1 MYELSRI
8 RLYSIGPAGARYAD
22 TVLDLRGVGEPVPSP
37 APTQAEFFEE
47 EPVGPPRRP
56 APAGVL
62 FLENGGGKSVLLK
75 LIFSVMLPGH
85 RNTLG
90 GASSGVLRKFLLAD
104 DCGHVALEWQHTVTG
119 ETVVVGK
126 VSEWRGRQVSN
137 DPRKFAEAWYSFR
150 PGPGMSLDSLP
161 VAESAAVR
169 PTVEGASTARGRRR
183 TMKGFRD
190 ALTEAGKAYPHLDVV
205 WVEIHERWNEH
216 LGELGLDPELF
227 RYQREMNADEGEA
240 AGLFAVKND
249 SDFTDLLLR
258 AVTDTR
264 DTDGLADLVHGF
276 AHKLGRRAEL
286 TAERDFTAGSL
297 DLLQRIAD
305 AAERREQA
313 RGVHAGAERRTRTL
327 SRRLSA
333 RGAEERARAAEL
345 AERVASAAQAV
356 TDAEGARGRSDL
368 VAAELAYRHASLAL
382 AAAEKGAAAQRRE
395 LNDARTLHSAW
406 QAAETVLRHRA
417 AADRSARVAAAI
429 REAERDAAPALAA
442 RAKAAADLVRA
453 LHAAAE
459 DGERVANEEEE
470 RSAAL
475 QETGEAAHRDAT
487 SAATAAQRARSDAEH
502 LRQRLAEVEQET
514 AEAVRAG
521 WLDDSAPDAD
531 PARAALAASD
541 AEKTTVAAFDE
552 ARETARRTADHAKS
566 AAAVEARAE
575 LAAARAVDAARATES
590 AYEAERRAA
599 EALGAEQRLIE
610 LLGLPQPTA
619 AVPAPRGAARPSAAD
634 SRAAGGVTVRVPD
647 AGGRGMGR
655 RAARTLPADSGRDGW
670 ITVRVDE
677 EDADDIGLSQLPAA
691 FRAAPHAPP
700 TIPPDSEPAPHD
712 HDYAPEDP
720 PTDTRSR
727 FEGENHA
734 APGPSAARPRGGGGA
749 PGSVVRSTDV
759 PGMEG
764 GSAVV
769 GDGFPGTGPVS
780 GDGVS
785 ASRVVGGPCPGG
797 AAAGGGEGSGGMSGS
812 AACPR
817 GGGAVPGSVTQLTD
831 AVVGDAFSGT
841 GPVSRGEVSASCA
854 VGDPCP
860 GGAAAGGVDP
870 SAARPRGG
878 GAASGSVVRSTDVVV
893 GLEGGSAVVG
903 DGFPGTGPVSRGEVS
918 ASCAVGDPCPG
929 GAAAGGVEEGDGV
942 KGGGMSGPSA
952 ARPRGG
958 GAASGSVVR
967 STDVVVGA
975 EGASA
980 VAGDSLSATGP
991 VGEAG
996 RARRVEG
1003 DAASV
1008 GDQCRGT
1015 GPVDEAGDT
1024 ARVDGGAEGA
1034 RPARH
1039 GAASAEVAE
1048 AGPGEAHRRRP
1059 LAAESRPA
1067 GWVTVRIDEAQ
1078 DAASGGGGPRPEGHC
1093 GAAPAVAVDSH
1104 GDGGQAGTAAA
1115 TDTAVGH
1122 AAPSDDGPRSDG
1134 PRSDGP
1140 RGARV
1145 VAAESRP
1152 PGEVSARVGDVDG
1165 GQGEPE
1171 AADTGTR
1178 PANVTPADADPVT
1191 PADADSGSAA
1201 DDSDCWSPE
1210 PGGEP
1215 DRERDRGRHPRPAPR
1230 AFADGPLTAE
1240 ELDRNAEAL
1249 RELLEESV
1257 ASAERQLFELRT
1269 AAAEDARILGALGD
1283 GGLLPPSPD
1292 VLAAVEYLGE
1302 HGIPALPGWRY
1313 LAQAVDPVDHAAVLA
1328 ARPELVDGVVITDP
1342 GTHAR
1347 AREVLGQA
1355 SLLPRSAVAVG
1366 TSAALLAPTP
1376 APGTEDSG
1384 VFLVPPNPA
1393 MHDERAADDERRG
1406 LRARAT
1412 ERDEE
1417 IRALAARLAGDRA
1430 LSARLASW
1438 RTGCPPGRL
1447 AELAAAAETAREA
1460 ADTAQRELVEGRTA
1474 RAEADEAATEAARV
1488 RDERQEAA
1496 QRARRVADA
1505 LAGLAYRL
1513 RERATWQTRL
1523 RELAEEAAE
1532 YEERAAGCVDRARA
1546 ADEDRRAAQRAADD
1560 AHRTARAL
1568 RAERAEIAGA
1578 PDDLGEVTEP
1588 PSASLPALRE
1598 AYRAASQVYEKVGV
1612 GADLR
1617 AEQARAES
1625 DESAA
1630 LASLDRLT
1638 NKVRTRAAQ
1647 LLEGTDG
1654 ADGPSRQAAAARA
1667 ESLVQMLES
1676 RASAASEQLGRLRG
1690 EAERLAPADGDAH
1703 TELPEET
1710 VPADAEQAKELL
1722 RTANGELAARTDAL
1736 DTARTAH
1743 ADLVRAHRA
1752 AEDAAGGF
1760 DETAALLRDLL
1771 RDGPGAEDDGE
1782 RPEPYAGGLAE
1793 ARQAAAESRRSLRGC
1808 AADLSAAESAVRE
1821 ASDVLVRHANSTRYE
1836 QVRTPAR
1843 QQIRELPAAA
1853 LPEHAAAW
1861 AEAFAPRL
1869 RVLTDELEQLERN
1882 RDSIVDR
1889 LRGLVESCLATLRSA
1904 QRLSRLPEGLGEWS
1918 GQEFLRIRFEDPD
1931 QASLTE
1937 RLGEVIDEA
1946 TRSAVR
1952 KNSDL
1957 RRDGMSLLLRGV
1969 HAALLPR
1976 GVAVE
1981 ILKPDAVLRAERV
1994 PVRQMGDVFSGGQLL
2009 TAAIALYCTM
2019 AALRSN
2025 DRGRDKHRHA
2035 GTLFLDNPIGR
2046 ANATYL
2052 LELQRA
2058 VADALGVQLLYTTGL
2073 FDTTALAEFPLVI
2086 RLRNDADLRAGLKYI
2101 SVEEHLRPGL
2111 PVREPEEEQQVH
2123 GQITATRM
2131 YRRPEADADEPV
2143 EAADRP

>member
-1 MYELSRI
+1 MYELSRV

-22 TVLDLRGVGEPVPSP
+22 TVLDLRGVGDPVPSP
-37 APTQAEFFEE
+37 APAQAEFFEE

-150 PGPGMSLDSLP
+150 PGPGLSLDSLP
-161 VAESAAVR
+161 VAESTAMRRAA
-169 PTVEGASTARGRRR
+169 EGASGAQGRRR

-190 ALTEAGKAYPHLDVV
+190 AVTEAGKAYPHLDVV

-297 DLLQRIAD
+297 DLLTRISE
-305 AAERREQA
+305 AAHRRGQA
-313 RGVHAGAERRTRTL
+313 RDVHAGAERRTRAL
-327 SRRLSA
+327 ARRLSA
-333 RGAEERARAAEL
+333 RGAEERGRAAEL
-345 AERVASAAQAV
+345 AQSVAAAAHAV
-356 TDAEGARGRSDL
+356 TGAEQARDQSARI
-368 VAAELAYRHASLAL
+368 AAELAYRHASLAL
-382 AAAEKGAAAQRRE
+382 TAAEKGAAAQRRE

-429 REAERDAAPALAA
+429 QEAERDAAPALAA
-442 RAKAAADLVRA
+442 RARAAADLVRA
-453 LHAAAE
+453 LTTAALA
-459 DGERVANEEEE
+459 GERVATEQEE

-475 QETGEAAHRDAT
+475 QQAGEAAHRDAT
-487 SAATAAQRARSDAEH
+487 TAATEAQRARSEAEH
-502 LRQRLAEVEQET
+502 LRQRLAEVAQET

-541 AEKTTVAAFDE
+541 AEKTAVAAWDS
-552 ARETARRTADHAKS
+552 AREAARHSTEQARES
-566 AAAVEARAE
+566 AAEQSRAE
-575 LAAARAVDAARATES
+575 LAAARAADAAQAAES
-590 AYEAERRAA
+590 AHEAERRTA
-599 EALGAEQRLIE
+599 EALGAEQRLTE
-610 LLGLPQPTA
+610 LLGLAHPGTPRTVPGQRGHQDPPGGGRPTA
-619 AVPAPRGAARPSAAD
+619 
-634 SRAAGGVTVRVPD
+634 
-647 AGGRGMGR
+647 
-655 RAARTLPADSGRDGW
+655 
-670 ITVRVDE
+670 
-677 EDADDIGLSQLPAA
+677 
-691 FRAAPHAPP
+691 
-700 TIPPDSEPAPHD
+700 
-712 HDYAPEDP
+712 
-720 PTDTRSR
+720 
-727 FEGENHA
+727 
-734 APGPSAARPRGGGGA
+734 
-749 PGSVVRSTDV
+749 
-759 PGMEG
+759 
-764 GSAVV
+764 
-769 GDGFPGTGPVS
+769 
-780 GDGVS
+780 
-785 ASRVVGGPCPGG
+785 
-797 AAAGGGEGSGGMSGS
+797 
-812 AACPR
+812 
-817 GGGAVPGSVTQLTD
+817 
-831 AVVGDAFSGT
+831 
-841 GPVSRGEVSASCA
+841 
-854 VGDPCP
+854 
-860 GGAAAGGVDP
+860 
-870 SAARPRGG
+870 
-878 GAASGSVVRSTDVVV
+878 
-893 GLEGGSAVVG
+893 
-903 DGFPGTGPVSRGEVS
+903 
-918 ASCAVGDPCPG
+918 
-929 GAAAGGVEEGDGV
+929 
-942 KGGGMSGPSA
+942 
-952 ARPRGG
+952 
-958 GAASGSVVR
+958 
-967 STDVVVGA
+967 
-975 EGASA
+975 
-980 VAGDSLSATGP
+980 
-991 VGEAG
+991 
-996 RARRVEG
+996 
-1003 DAASV
+1003 
-1008 GDQCRGT
+1008 
-1015 GPVDEAGDT
+1015 
-1024 ARVDGGAEGA
+1024 
-1034 RPARH
+1034 
-1039 GAASAEVAE
+1039 
-1048 AGPGEAHRRRP
+1048 
-1059 LAAESRPA
+1059 
-1067 GWVTVRIDEAQ
+1067 
-1078 DAASGGGGPRPEGHC
+1078 
-1093 GAAPAVAVDSH
+1093 
-1104 GDGGQAGTAAA
+1104 
-1115 TDTAVGH
+1115 
-1122 AAPSDDGPRSDG
+1122 
-1134 PRSDGP
+1134 
-1140 RGARV
+1140 
-1145 VAAESRP
+1145 
-1152 PGEVSARVGDVDG
+1152 
-1165 GQGEPE
+1165 
-1171 AADTGTR
+1171 TGT
-1178 PANVTPADADPVT
+1178 
-1191 PADADSGSAA
+1191 
-1201 DDSDCWSPE
+1201 
-1210 PGGEP
+1210 
-1215 DRERDRGRHPRPAPR
+1215 
-1230 AFADGPLTAE
+1230 DGPLTAE

-1249 RELLEESV
+1249 RELLEDSV
-1257 ASAERQLFELRT
+1257 GSAERQLFDLRT
-1269 AAAEDARILGALGD
+1269 AAADDARILGALGD

-1313 LAQAVDPVDHAAVLA
+1313 LAQAVDPADHAAVLA

-1342 GTHAR
+1342 DTHAR
-1347 AREVLGQA
+1347 AREVLGHA

-1366 TSAALLAPTP
+1366 TAAALLAPTP
-1376 APGTEDSG
+1376 PPGAEDG
-1384 VFLVPPNPA
+1384 AVFLVPPNPA
-1393 MHDERAADDERRG
+1393 MHDERAADDERQA
-1406 LRARAT
+1406 LRRRAAA
-1412 ERDEE
+1412 RDED
-1417 IRALAARLAGDRA
+1417 IRILAGRLAGDRSLA
-1430 LSARLASW
+1430 ARLSSW
-1438 RTGCPPGRL
+1438 RQGCPPGRL
-1447 AELAAAAETAREA
+1447 AELAAAAERSRTA
-1460 ADTAQRELVEGRTA
+1460 ADEAQHLLAEVRTV
-1474 RAEADEAATEAARV
+1474 RAEAEETAAEAARV

-1496 QRARRVADA
+1496 QRARRAADA
-1505 LAGLAYRL
+1505 LAGLAFRL
-1513 RERATWQTRL
+1513 RERAAWQTRL
-1523 RELAEEAAE
+1523 RELADEGAE
-1532 YEERAAGCVDRARA
+1532 CEERAAACVDRARA

-1568 RAERAEIAGA
+1568 RAERAEIAGV
-1578 PDDLGEVTEP
+1578 PDDLDEGDQP
-1588 PSASLPALRE
+1588 PGSSLPALRE

-1630 LASLDRLT
+1630 LAELDRLT

-1690 EAERLAPADGDAH
+1690 EAERLAPTDGEAH
-1703 TELPEET
+1703 TELPEHQ

-1722 RTANGELAARTDAL
+1722 RSANAELAAGTDAL
-1736 DTARTAH
+1736 ETARAAH
-1743 ADLVRAHRA
+1743 TDLLRAHRA

-1760 DETAALLRDLL
+1760 DEVAAMLRDLL
-1771 RDGPGAEDDGE
+1771 RDHPGEGEEQSADGAAEQ
-1782 RPEPYAGGLAE
+1782 PEAYGGSLAE
-1793 ARQAAAESRRSLRGC
+1793 ARQAAAEARRSLRGC
-1808 AADLSAAESAVRE
+1808 AGDLSAAEAAVRE
-1821 ASDVLVRHANSTRYE
+1821 AGDVLVRHANSTRYE

-1853 LPEHAAAW
+1853 LPDHAAAW
-1861 AEAFAPRL
+1861 SEAFAPRL
-1869 RVLTDELEQLERN
+1869 RVLTDELAQLERN
-1882 RDSIVDR
+1882 RGSIVDR

-1931 QASLTE
+1931 QATLSE

-1946 TRSAVR
+1946 TRAAVR

-1969 HAALLPR
+1969 HAALQPR

-1994 PVRQMGDVFSGGQLL
+1994 PVGQMGDVFSGGQLL

-2025 DRGRDKHRHA
+2025 DRGRDRQRHA

-2111 PVREPEEEQQVH
+2111 PQQDPEAEAVH

-2131 YRRPEADADEPV
+2131 FRRPDAPGDGRPSQGAAGEQPV
-2143 EAADRP
+2143 EPPAPAAGG

>member
-22 TVLDLRGVGEPVPSP
+22 TVLDLRGVGDPVPSP
-37 APTQAEFFEE
+37 APTQAEFFED

-119 ETVVVGK
+119 ESIVVGK

-150 PGPGMSLDSLP
+150 PGPGLSLDSLP
-161 VAESAAVR
+161 VAEAASVR
-169 PTVEGASTARGRRR
+169 PAAEGASTARGRRR

-190 ALTEAGKAYPHLDVV
+190 ALTEAGKAYPHLDVS

-327 SRRLSA
+327 ARRLSA
-333 RGAEERARAAEL
+333 RGAEERGRAAEL
-345 AERVASAAQAV
+345 AQQVAAAAHAV
-356 TDAEGARGRSDL
+356 TEAETARGRSDL

-459 DGERVANEEEE
+459 DGERHANEEEE

-475 QETGEAAHRDAT
+475 QETSEAAHHDAT
-487 SAATAAQRARSDAEH
+487 SAATAAQRARSEAEH

-541 AEKTTVAAFDE
+541 AEKTTAAAWE
-552 ARETARRTADHAKS
+552 AARETAGRTADHAK
-566 AAAVEARAE
+566 AAAAEQARTE
-575 LAAARAVDAARATES
+575 LAAARAADAARAAES
-590 AYEAERRAA
+590 AYDAERRAA
-599 EALGAEQRLIE
+599 EALGAEPRLIE
-610 LLGLPQPTA
+610 LLGLPQP
-619 AVPAPRGAARPSAAD
+619 PATIPAARSSAAES
-634 SRAAGGVTVRVPD
+634 SRTGWVTVRVDDDP
-647 AGGRGMGR
+647 
-655 RAARTLPADSGRDGW
+655 
-670 ITVRVDE
+670 
-677 EDADDIGLSQLPAA
+677 DADDMLGLSQLPAA
-691 FRAAPHAPP
+691 FRADPTTRTPDAASDECAVDPDRATRPGADHA
-700 TIPPDSEPAPHD
+700 
-712 HDYAPEDP
+712 YAPDEP
-720 PTDTRSR
+720 RAADTRGPR
-727 FEGENHA
+727 ADADDEDRPTPPGRTHA
-734 APGPSAARPRGGGGA
+734 ADSRPPGRVTARVEDLDPAGEGGDDAGEGGTSAAGDGAADGGA
-749 PGSVVRSTDV
+749 QCAD
-759 PGMEG
+759 
-764 GSAVV
+764 
-769 GDGFPGTGPVS
+769 
-780 GDGVS
+780 
-785 ASRVVGGPCPGG
+785 
-797 AAAGGGEGSGGMSGS
+797 
-812 AACPR
+812 
-817 GGGAVPGSVTQLTD
+817 
-831 AVVGDAFSGT
+831 SGT
-841 GPVSRGEVSASCA
+841 GDRTGRTRATGAAGQERSRTAAAAPVYAAGSPPPGRVTAR
-854 VGDPCP
+854 VGDDGDGDDRASADADGSAGP
-860 GGAAAGGVDP
+860 GAGQPDADGGSTPGDEQAP
-870 SAARPRGG
+870 DAGQPRP
-878 GAASGSVVRSTDVVV
+878 ADDASGDEQ
-893 GLEGGSAVVG
+893 GCWAPEVG
-903 DGFPGTGPVSRGEVS
+903 D
-918 ASCAVGDPCPG
+918 D
-929 GAAAGGVEEGDGV
+929 
-942 KGGGMSGPSA
+942 
-952 ARPRGG
+952 
-958 GAASGSVVR
+958 
-967 STDVVVGA
+967 
-975 EGASA
+975 GASA
-980 VAGDSLSATGP
+980 D
-991 VGEAG
+991 GE
-996 RARRVEG
+996 
-1003 DAASV
+1003 
-1008 GDQCRGT
+1008 
-1015 GPVDEAGDT
+1015 
-1024 ARVDGGAEGA
+1024 
-1034 RPARH
+1034 
-1039 GAASAEVAE
+1039 
-1048 AGPGEAHRRRP
+1048 
-1059 LAAESRPA
+1059 
-1067 GWVTVRIDEAQ
+1067 
-1078 DAASGGGGPRPEGHC
+1078 
-1093 GAAPAVAVDSH
+1093 
-1104 GDGGQAGTAAA
+1104 
-1115 TDTAVGH
+1115 
-1122 AAPSDDGPRSDG
+1122 DDGPR
-1134 PRSDGP
+1134 
-1140 RGARV
+1140 
-1145 VAAESRP
+1145 AA
-1152 PGEVSARVGDVDG
+1152 
-1165 GQGEPE
+1165 
-1171 AADTGTR
+1171 AA
-1178 PANVTPADADPVT
+1178 V
-1191 PADADSGSAA
+1191 
-1201 DDSDCWSPE
+1201 
-1210 PGGEP
+1210 
-1215 DRERDRGRHPRPAPR
+1215 PAPR
-1230 AFADGPLTAE
+1230 AVGDGPLTAE
-1240 ELDRNAEAL
+1240 ELDRNVEAL

-1257 ASAERQLFELRT
+1257 ASAERQLFDLRT
-1269 AAAEDARILGALGD
+1269 AAADDSRILAALGD

-1342 GTHAR
+1342 DTHAR
-1347 AREVLGQA
+1347 ARAVLGQA

-1366 TSAALLAPTP
+1366 TAAALLAPTP
-1376 APGTEDSG
+1376 APGSGEESG

-1406 LRARAT
+1406 LRDRAT
-1412 ERDEE
+1412 ARDEE
-1417 IRALAARLAGDRA
+1417 IRALAARLSGDRA
-1430 LSARLASW
+1430 LAARLSSW
-1438 RTGCPPGRL
+1438 RAGCPAGRL
-1447 AELAAAAETAREA
+1447 AELAAAAEGAAEA
-1460 ADTAQRELVEGRTA
+1460 AETAQRELAEARTA

-1513 RERATWQTRL
+1513 RERVTWQTRL

-1532 YEERAAGCVDRARA
+1532 AEEQAAACVDRARA

-1578 PDDLGEVTEP
+1578 PDDLGEDTEP
-1588 PSASLPALRE
+1588 PTASLPALRE
-1598 AYRAASQVYEKVGV
+1598 AYRTASQVYEKVGV

-1630 LASLDRLT
+1630 LAALDRLT

-1667 ESLVQMLES
+1667 ESLVQMLET

-1690 EAERLAPADGDAH
+1690 EAERLAPADGDDAH
-1703 TELPEET
+1703 TALPEEM

-1722 RTANGELAARTDAL
+1722 RTANAELAARTDAL

-1743 ADLVRAHRA
+1743 ADLLRAHRS

-1771 RDGPGAEDDGE
+1771 REGPGAEDDGE
-1782 RPEPYAGGLAE
+1782 RPDPYAGGLDE
-1793 ARQAAAESRRSLRGC
+1793 ARQAATEARRSLRGC
-1808 AADLSAAESAVRE
+1808 AADLSGAESAVRE

-1861 AEAFAPRL
+1861 ADAFAPRL

-1918 GQEFLRIRFEDPD
+1918 GQEFLRIRFDDPD
-1931 QASLTE
+1931 QATLTE

-1946 TRSAVR
+1946 TRSAVK

-1969 HAALLPR
+1969 SAALQPR

-1994 PVRQMGDVFSGGQLL
+1994 PVGQMGDVFSGGQLL

-2111 PVREPEEEQQVH
+2111 PTQDPEGEQVH

-2131 YRRPEADADEPV
+2131 YRRPEGDTGAPAGGSADGP
-2143 EAADRP
+2143 